1 MNNQY
6 IKTLSDQ
13 LHEMKNE
20 LHDNWK
26 ACPNSLTTRNQINK
40 INELRRKIIKLQ
52 DVK

>member
-1 MNNQY
+1 MSNQH

-26 ACPNSLTTRNQINK
+26 ACPNSLTTRNHINK
-40 INELRRKIIKLQ
+40 INELRKKIIKIQ
-52 DVK
+52 EVA